1 MNQIKTRDIKTRLAF
16 VKANPNMKTSELAKA
31 LGVTDASVV
40 NYKHKLGLPLRK
52 RILLRMDDCKKV
64 KRMLHFGET
73 MGDIA
78 EQFGVSLTQ
87 VRRIKKEMQVEKM
100 AKP

>member
-1 MNQIKTRDIKTRLAF
+1 MEQNKRDIKTRLAF

-40 NYKHKLGLPLRK
+40 NYKHQLGLSVRK

-64 KRMLHFGET
+64 KRMLHYGET

-78 EQFGVSLTQ
+78 KHFRVSLTQ
-87 VRRIKKEMQVEKM
+87 VRRIKKEMQDGK
-100 AKP
+100 AGK

>member
-1 MNQIKTRDIKTRLAF
+1 MNNPKKRDIETRLAF
-16 VKANPNMKTSELAKA
+16 VKANPHMKTSELAKA
-31 LGVTDASVV
+31 LGVTDQAVTY
-40 NYKHKLGLPLRK
+40 YKNKLGLSVRK

-87 VRRIKKEMQVEKM
+87 VRRIKKEMQDGK
-100 AKP
+100 AGK

>member
-1 MNQIKTRDIKTRLAF
+1 MEQTKRDIETRLAF
-16 VKANPNMKTSELAKA
+16 TKANPDMKTSELAKA
-31 LGVTDASVV
+31 LGVTDQAITY
-40 NYKHKLGLPLRK
+40 YKNKLGLSLRK

-64 KRMLHFGET
+64 KQMLHFGET

-87 VRRIKKEMQVEKM
+87 VRRIKKEMQVEKL
-100 AKP
+100 AKS

>member
-1 MNQIKTRDIKTRLAF
+1 MEQNKRDIKTRLAF

-40 NYKHKLGLPLRK
+40 NYKHQLGLSVRK

>member
-1 MNQIKTRDIKTRLAF
+1 MNQYNKRDIKTRLAF
-16 VKANPNMKTSELAKA
+16 VKANPDMKTSELAKA
-31 LGVTDASVV
+31 LGVTDQAITY
-40 NYKHKLGLPLRK
+40 YKNKLGISVRK
-52 RILLRMDDCKKV
+52 RILLRMDDCKKA

-87 VRRIKKEMQVEKM
+87 VRRIKKEMQVEKV

>member
-1 MNQIKTRDIKTRLAF
+1 MNKHNTRKIKTRLAF
-16 VKANPNMKTSELAKA
+16 VKANPDMKTSELAKA
-31 LGVTDASVV
+31 LGVTNASVV

-52 RILLRMDDCKKV
+52 RILLRMNDCNKV
-64 KRMLHFGET
+64 KRMLHYGET

-78 EQFGVSLTQ
+78 EKFGVSLAQ
-87 VRRIKKEMQVEKM
+87 VRRIKKEMQLEEM

>member
-1 MNQIKTRDIKTRLAF
+1 MEQGKRDIKTRLAF
-16 VKANPNMKTSELAKA
+16 VKANSDMKTSELAKA
-31 LGVTDASVV
+31 LGVTDQAVTYYKNKHGLSV
-40 NYKHKLGLPLRK
+40 RK

-87 VRRIKKEMQVEKM
+87 VRRIKKEMQD
-100 AKP
+100 AKQSK

>member
-1 MNQIKTRDIKTRLAF
+1 MEQSKRDIKTRLAF
-16 VKANPNMKTSELAKA
+16 VKANPHMKTSELVKA
-31 LGVTDASVV
+31 LGVTDASIV
-40 NYKHKLGLPLRK
+40 NYKHKLGLLVRK
-52 RILLRMDDCKKV
+52 RILLRMNDRKKV

>member
-1 MNQIKTRDIKTRLAF
+1 MEQNKRDIKTRLAF

-40 NYKHKLGLPLRK
+40 SYKHQLGLSVRK
-52 RILLRMDDCKKV
+52 RILLRMDDCKKI

-73 MGDIA
+73 LGDIA

-87 VRRIKKEMQVEKM
+87 VRRIKKEMQDGK
-100 AKP
+100 AGK